1 MPVIGDKVEE
11 DPDCFLA
18 VIYNIPRGRVEFT
31 ELVML
36 KVLEEPDTTILD
48 LESKS
53 EEAKSAVYAF
63 LKNPVFVL
71 MNLKKP
77 VKSGEQQSVEKKQ
90 QLYSSP
96 KKQRSRVIPGRFRVS
111 PRPIPYSPLSPRKKP
126 ANKKIIE
133 PQKKKAGS
141 KRQLALEGSEQKFI
155 VKKKSTRSKRIRN
168 PTVTTKPN
176 IHSTTKKDTEK
187 LGNIKNHE
195 SSSTNNPVQ
204 PPQIDKVSNA
214 DVLSLLEQMHAKIDS
229 MQADINYLK
238 ERQTQMQSFPLPNT
252 AVHVGPGISNMTS
265 SSLSDALLPVTM
277 SSTRAPA
284 ASDLDIDNRIKQLLY
299 FKLYQNVLPSL

>member
-11 DPDCFLA
+11 NPDCFLA

-111 PRPIPYSPLSPRKKP
+111 PRRYSNHRRKKT
-126 ANKKIIE
+126 A
-133 PQKKKAGS
+133 QS
-141 KRQLALEGSEQKFI
+141 
-155 VKKKSTRSKRIRN
+155 V
-168 PTVTTKPN
+168 
-176 IHSTTKKDTEK
+176 
-187 LGNIKNHE
+187 
-195 SSSTNNPVQ
+195 
-204 PPQIDKVSNA
+204 
-214 DVLSLLEQMHAKIDS
+214 SLLWKGV
-229 MQADINYLK
+229 N
-238 ERQTQMQSFPLPNT
+238 RN
-252 AVHVGPGISNMTS
+252 
-265 SSLSDALLPVTM
+265 SL
-277 SSTRAPA
+277 
-284 ASDLDIDNRIKQLLY
+284 
-299 FKLYQNVLPSL
+299 